1 MQQFAHYNTTPISCV
16 RISKMQGAEIED
28 KRSVLK
34 YISKFKNLL
43 HNRKCLYSN
52 RKYLFA
58 YLKKQD

>member
-1 MQQFAHYNTTPISCV
+1 MHTLLSCV

-28 KRSVLK
+28 KESVLK

-43 HNRKCLYSN
+43 LNRKCLYSN